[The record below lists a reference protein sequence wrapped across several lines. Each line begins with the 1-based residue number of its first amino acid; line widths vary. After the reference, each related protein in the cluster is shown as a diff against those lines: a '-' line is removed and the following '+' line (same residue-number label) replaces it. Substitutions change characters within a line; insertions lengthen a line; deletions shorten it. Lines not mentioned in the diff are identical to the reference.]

1 MKEWPYYVNKT
12 RICTLARKPRTHVP
26 IFFFGVSKFTYL
38 VMEMKSFHFFRA
50 NKNRDWE

>member
-26 IFFFGVSKFTYL
+26 IFFFWRKQIYIPSDGDEEFSLF
-38 VMEMKSFHFFRA
+38 SC
-50 NKNRDWE
+50 